1 MSILEILLGLRFVLK
16 LIGAN
21 PESGFAVLI
30 YGITSIF
37 VAPFTALVGTPTAG
51 GSIFEFTTLIAMA
64 IYALLAW
71 VIVRVVRVAVD
82 RPSARTSTRSV
93 TERSSDGSMA
103 GTGVERTTHTIRRD

>member
-1 MSILEILLGLRFVLK
+1 
-16 LIGAN
+16 
-21 PESGFAVLI
+21 
-30 YGITSIF
+30 
-37 VAPFTALVGTPTAG
+37 
-51 GSIFEFTTLIAMA
+51 MA